1 MWSRPMFVNTA
12 ASGAGMTFVAS
23 NSPPMP
29 TSHTTMSQRLRR
41 NQSMAMAVTSSN
53 SLGWSGMASACART
67 SSVRAQSASSGICS
81 PSTWIRSLKRTM

>member
-1 MWSRPMFVNTA
+1 MVEADVREHGGF
-12 ASGAGMTFVAS
+12 GAGMTFVAS

-67 SSVRAQSASSGICS
+67 SSVRAQSASSGIVLAVDRGS
-81 PSTWIRSLKRTM
+81 GSLKRTM